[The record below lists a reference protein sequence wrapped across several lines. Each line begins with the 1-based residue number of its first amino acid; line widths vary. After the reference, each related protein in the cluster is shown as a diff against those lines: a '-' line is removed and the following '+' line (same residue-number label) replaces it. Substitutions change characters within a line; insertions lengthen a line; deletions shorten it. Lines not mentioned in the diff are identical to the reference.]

1 MFGSSTTRRPFRWK
15 ICPGAT
21 ALRVTTIGQNVSV
34 TSRDRAL
41 ELDRADP
48 LARYRDEFF
57 IPDDSL
63 VYLDGN
69 SLGRT
74 PKRTIERLKQV
85 VEGEWASDLIL
96 SWEHWLDLP
105 RRIGDRFIDVIGSR
119 PGEVVIHDSTTLN
132 LYQGVHIALGLRP
145 DRKVLVVADDE
156 FPTDRYVV
164 EGIAHDLGLTVR
176 SLRPGVDLSDVAV
189 VVRSVIDYRTAA
201 LADVKAFT
209 DEARAAGAMV
219 LWDLSHTVGSI
230 EFDVHE
236 LGVELAVGCTYKF
249 LNGGPGAPAFT
260 FIASNLQA
268 SAQQPIRGWFA
279 QKDQFAMERP
289 FEPHDDIRRVL
300 LGTPH
305 ILSLVAA
312 EEGIALTAR
321 AGMPAIA
328 AKGRALTSFAID
340 VIDHLGL
347 ITSTPRDAAH
357 RGNHV
362 AVHHPDAKTLL
373 KQLADL
379 NVIADVRP
387 PDIVRLGLSP
397 LTTRFVDV
405 WDGLNALNSLI
416 EARPS

>member
-1 MFGSSTTRRPFRWK
+1 M
-15 ICPGAT
+15 
-21 ALRVTTIGQNVSV
+21 

-105 RRIGDRFIDVIGSR
+105 RRIGDRFVDVIGSR

-236 LGVELAVGCTYKF
+236 LGVELAVGCTY
-249 LNGGPGAPAFT
+249 
-260 FIASNLQA
+260 
-268 SAQQPIRGWFA
+268 
-279 QKDQFAMERP
+279 
-289 FEPHDDIRRVL
+289 
-300 LGTPH
+300 
-305 ILSLVAA
+305 
-312 EEGIALTAR
+312 
-321 AGMPAIA
+321 
-328 AKGRALTSFAID
+328 
-340 VIDHLGL
+340 
-347 ITSTPRDAAH
+347 
-357 RGNHV
+357 
-362 AVHHPDAKTLL
+362 
-373 KQLADL
+373 
-379 NVIADVRP
+379 
-387 PDIVRLGLSP
+387 
-397 LTTRFVDV
+397 
-405 WDGLNALNSLI
+405 
-416 EARPS
+416 

>member
-1 MFGSSTTRRPFRWK
+1 M
-15 ICPGAT
+15 
-21 ALRVTTIGQNVSV
+21 

-48 LARYRDEFF
+48 LARYRDEFV

-105 RRIGDRFIDVIGSR
+105 RRVGDRFVDIIGSR
-119 PGEVVIHDSTTLN
+119 PGEVVVHDSTTLN

-176 SLRPGVDLSDVAV
+176 SLRPGIDLSDVAV

-230 EFDVHE
+230 EFDVHA

-260 FIASNLQA
+260 FIASHLQA
-268 SAQQPIRGWFA
+268 LAQQPIRGWFA

-340 VIDHLGL
+340 VIDHFGL
-347 ITSTPRDAAH
+347 TTSTPRDAAH

-373 KQLADL
+373 KKLADL
-379 NVIADVRP
+379 RVIADVRP

-405 WDGLNALNSLI
+405 WDGLNALKSLI
-416 EARPS
+416 EAHPS